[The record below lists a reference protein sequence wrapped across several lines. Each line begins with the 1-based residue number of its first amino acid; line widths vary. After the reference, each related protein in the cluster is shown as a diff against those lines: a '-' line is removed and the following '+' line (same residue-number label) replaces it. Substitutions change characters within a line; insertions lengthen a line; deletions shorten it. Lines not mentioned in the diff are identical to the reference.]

1 MSHVFLIGF
10 MGAGKSTVG
19 RRLAVRLGLP
29 FIDLDARIEQDAG
42 CSIVEIFDAEGEQR
56 FRDREREAL
65 AAVAEEPAS
74 VVACGGG
81 IVLADENRRLLNDTG
96 RVVYLKVSAGEA
108 LARIGDT
115 TGRPLLERG
124 DAGAMAATLLA
135 ARETLYR
142 AVADVEVD
150 TSGLDRDSV
159 ADAVFEA
166 LSTAEDRGASS

>member
-19 RRLAVRLGLP
+19 RRLAARLDLP
-29 FIDLDARIEQDAG
+29 FVDLDARIEHTAG
-42 CSIVEIFDAEGEQR
+42 RAIVEIFDTEGEQG
-56 FRDREREAL
+56 FRDRERESL
-65 AAVAEEPAS
+65 AAVAGEPSS

-81 IVLADENRRLLNDTG
+81 IVLADENRRLLKEAG
-96 RVVYLKVSAGEA
+96 RVVYLKVRAGEA

-115 TGRPLLERG
+115 TGRPLLECG

-150 TSGLDRDSV
+150 TGGLDRDAV

-166 LSTAEDRGASS
+166 LEASDGRGASS

>member
-19 RRLAVRLGLP
+19 ALLADRLGLP
-29 FIDLDARIEQDAG
+29 FIDLDARITERAG
-42 CSIVEIFDAEGEQR
+42 RSIIQIFDAEGEQG
-56 FRDREREAL
+56 FRDRESEAL
-65 AAVAEEPAS
+65 AALADDPPA

-81 IVLADENRRLLNDTG
+81 IVLADENRRLLKEMG

-135 ARETLYR
+135 ARESLYR
-142 AVADVEVD
+142 TVADVRVD
-150 TSGLDRDSV
+150 TGGLNC
-159 ADAVFEA
+159 DAVAGAVVDA
-166 LSTAEDRGASS
+166 LGAVHAQDAPS